1 MRYIE
6 GMALRTG
13 DRVVGIVSRKLGTVE
28 KVYNNGA
35 VVRYD
40 GQRGT
45 ILEQF
50 TSIDPAPLEV
60 KS

>member
-1 MRYIE
+1 
-6 GMALRTG
+6 MALRTG

-50 TSIDPAPLEV
+50 TSIDPAPREV